1 MVKGKKNNVNVKSKS
16 VLFTNKKHHI
26 IRQKTKTTLSNNN
39 FKYCN
44 IKHIG
49 FLKEKNT
56 FTEGQIYELRIL
68 DKPKNIPDQI
78 MKDISHMYI
87 QIKLEKCMFTMGLIK
102 NEFCDYEGTF
112 SQNQG
117 TRVQIPDWRTIS
129 CDEHCYGHI
138 LSKETQLQEG
148 QLYLTGNLNNN
159 QIELLLE
166 MGTVVYLDV
175 SIDVLTKRLGQ
186 ITNTR
191 PLYTKLSSNQIVEK
205 TKTLMKQRTSFFCK
219 ADFIVDGNT
228 SSDDLVKKV
237 IEKIH

>member
-1 MVKGKKNNVNVKSKS
+1 M
-16 VLFTNKKHHI
+16 NKKGDHI
-26 IRQKTKTTLSNNN
+26 ILIGMSGAGKTTLGEALSISLNLP
-39 FKYCN
+39 FIDTDEEIVK
-44 IKHIG
+44 ITSLSIPEI
-49 FLKEKNT
+49 FRL
-56 FTEGQIYELRIL
+56 EGETKFRSYESGVIRQLV
-68 DKPKNIPDQI
+68 DFPKSVIALGGGAP
-78 MKDISHMYI
+78 
-87 QIKLEKCMFTMGLIK
+87 
-102 NEFCDYEGTF
+102 
-112 SQNQG
+112 
-117 TRVQIPDWRTIS
+117 
-129 CDEHCYGHI
+129 CYD
-138 LSKETQLQEG
+138 
-148 QLYLTGNLNNN
+148 N

-186 ITNTR
+186 ITNAR

>member
-1 MVKGKKNNVNVKSKS
+1 M
-16 VLFTNKKHHI
+16 NKKGDHI
-26 IRQKTKTTLSNNN
+26 ILIGMSGAGKTTLGEALSISLNLP
-39 FKYCN
+39 FIDTDEEIVKITSLSIPEIFRLEGE
-44 IKHIG
+44 IK
-49 FLKEKNT
+49 FRS
-56 FTEGQIYELRIL
+56 YESGVIRQLV
-68 DKPKNIPDQI
+68 DFPKSVIALGGGAP
-78 MKDISHMYI
+78 
-87 QIKLEKCMFTMGLIK
+87 
-102 NEFCDYEGTF
+102 
-112 SQNQG
+112 
-117 TRVQIPDWRTIS
+117 
-129 CDEHCYGHI
+129 CYD
-138 LSKETQLQEG
+138 
-148 QLYLTGNLNNN
+148 N

-205 TKTLMKQRTSFFCK
+205 TKTLMKQRTFFFCK